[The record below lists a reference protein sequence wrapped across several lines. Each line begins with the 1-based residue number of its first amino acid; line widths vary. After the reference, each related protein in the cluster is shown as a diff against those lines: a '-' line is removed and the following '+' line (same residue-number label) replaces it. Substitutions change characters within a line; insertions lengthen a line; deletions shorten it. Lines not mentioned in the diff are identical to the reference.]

1 MFFNQMKTNKLFIC
15 LISAYYAC
23 MLLASCSQPEENTIT
38 GTWIAV
44 SDRLDDFYQFHFD
57 GNGKGMSCYLI
68 NGHPWTYSPP
78 ADGIYNPK
86 YYEYK
91 DLGNKIILNYCDQ
104 YMRHLST
111 DTLDYYI
118 EGNKLHFS
126 FGDYFRQNSI
136 PYSIAP
142 RLNLVTEVNGNQY
155 KTFGSKYESYNA
167 DQGSKVK
174 LSTELLVPGKYCV
187 MTENKLI
194 IYYIYKTDTIDV
206 TNISNND
213 GVFSYEYTL
222 PKDYGTCYCYLETT
236 YKYIGKT
243 KSNSPEDKTFTIKNS
258 FRILERTKQ

>member
-1 MFFNQMKTNKLFIC
+1 M
-15 LISAYYAC
+15 
-23 MLLASCSQPEENTIT
+23 
-38 GTWIAV
+38 
-44 SDRLDDFYQFHFD
+44 
-57 GNGKGMSCYLI
+57 
-68 NGHPWTYSPP
+68 
-78 ADGIYNPK
+78 
-86 YYEYK
+86 
-91 DLGNKIILNYCDQ
+91 
-104 YMRHLST
+104 
-111 DTLDYYI
+111 
-118 EGNKLHFS
+118 
-126 FGDYFRQNSI
+126 
-136 PYSIAP
+136 
-142 RLNLVTEVNGNQY
+142 VTEVNGNQY

-174 LSTELLVPGKYCV
+174 LSTELLVPGKDCV

>member
-1 MFFNQMKTNKLFIC
+1 MFFFNQMKTNKLFIC

-68 NGHPWTYSPP
+68 NGHPWTYRPP
-78 ADGIYNPK
+78 ADEIYNPK

-118 EGNKLHFS
+118 
-126 FGDYFRQNSI
+126 DYI
-136 PYSIAP
+136 LA
-142 RLNLVTEVNGNQY
+142 LVTISV
-155 KTFGSKYESYNA
+155 KTLYHI
-167 DQGSKVK
+167 V
-174 LSTELLVPGKYCV
+174 
-187 MTENKLI
+187 
-194 IYYIYKTDTIDV
+194 
-206 TNISNND
+206 
-213 GVFSYEYTL
+213 
-222 PKDYGTCYCYLETT
+222 
-236 YKYIGKT
+236 
-243 KSNSPEDKTFTIKNS
+243 
-258 FRILERTKQ
+258 